1 MDTKQ
6 DQEPRAKSKP
16 QPQATSRE
24 KRSRKESHATTAGFM
39 ATSKEATRNIYIGL
53 PRRGKRAQKTPKPKY
68 HQALGSRINSSE
80 VPMCIEAY
88 FFFEGPAE
96 TLSPSVPPEDLRP
109 RAKNRFGSVDVRPCR
124 FTAPGYSEPRTSVHH
139 WCSPLSS
146 YVMSSITQFV
156 PTRMVVGDIAEA
168 TLVAIATAPDKR
180 AALDLLAPS
189 PHAVRSQSSRTVARR
204 SGGFYK
210 Q

>member
-1 MDTKQ
+1 MPSGD
-6 DQEPRAKSKP
+6 S
-16 QPQATSRE
+16 
-24 KRSRKESHATTAGFM
+24 
-39 ATSKEATRNIYIGL
+39 
-53 PRRGKRAQKTPKPKY
+53 
-68 HQALGSRINSSE
+68 
-80 VPMCIEAY
+80 
-88 FFFEGPAE
+88 
-96 TLSPSVPPEDLRP
+96 LSAPPEDLRP

-180 AALDLLAPS
+180 AALLL
-189 PHAVRSQSSRTVARR
+189 
-204 SGGFYK
+204 
-210 Q
+210 